1 MSKYFCLILLLVFY
15 LHFGAADSSANFDE
29 SLEIEELDQVMDDK
43 DGALTDF
50 FHSYPILG
58 EKRSGDK
65 KAKVGKP
72 LQLIPVEDF
81 LSLTEHG
88 HPLPS
93 IDLVGSIEA
102 TEDLQSAYVPTDD
115 DGIHEHNLNDPISD
129 ILKLYD
135 PTEAVVLSGLSE
147 SLSSPTDV

>member
-1 MSKYFCLILLLVFY
+1 
-15 LHFGAADSSANFDE
+15 
-29 SLEIEELDQVMDDK
+29 MDDK

-81 LSLTEHG
+81 LSLTQHG

-102 TEDLQSAYVPTDD
+102 TEDLQSAYVK
-115 DGIHEHNLNDPISD
+115 HNLSDPISD
-129 ILKLYD
+129 ILKLNG
-135 PTEAVVLSGLSE
+135 PTEAVVLSGL
-147 SLSSPTDV
+147 